1 MPRSLLI
8 AVRFHEGRYH
18 GTEDGFDGAKGWP
31 PSPARLF
38 QALVASAARGTAV
51 GADDQDALRWLE
63 RQQPPRVSA
72 PAVHRGQAVKLFVP
86 NNDLDSVGGD
96 PTSVSKIRVGKNW
109 RPCFFDANEPVLYVW
124 DFESGEAT
132 AKRVCAIAERL
143 CQLGRGIDMAWAHGQ
158 VLDQEQAQA
167 ALESHS
173 GALRIPGGARRVPTP
188 HRGTLDSLIERHAR
202 NRTRLRTESS
212 GRNQVQLFS
221 QPPPPSFARIGYDA
235 PIRRLHFELRSPR
248 GGFAAMPLNLALPL
262 VTGLRNTAAKR
273 LMDAIPD
280 GSNVIEKIIAGRNAG
295 SADLARRI
303 RILPVPSVGTEHTD
317 PSIRRVLVEV
327 PTDCPLRLDDLKW
340 AFSGVD
346 IPGLQEG
353 VLISMEECRMAD
365 RFRRSAL
372 AFETMTPAALSGAQ
386 RRRIGETGQKSAQE
400 RQQEERLAVG
410 AVFHALRHVGIA
422 NGPSDVHVRRE
433 PLQKRGAHAESFAQG
448 SRFSKHALWHVAL
461 RFRSPV
467 PGPLVIGD
475 GRFCG
480 LGLMLPSKPSDNLLT
495 FDLGC
500 RIAPR
505 DWPNLVR
512 ALRRA
517 LMSLAADD
525 RGQTGRLFSGHEPDG
540 QPARSGGHAHIFFA
554 ADTIGA
560 DPDSNTRL
568 IVAAPW
574 AVDRTT
580 KPRQGER
587 TAFSYVTRKLRELW
601 AGPSGRFAGLVAYPV
616 EDEDPLLGPA
626 QVWVG
631 QTPYVA
637 TRNMKR
643 AGDPGEHIKSDIAN
657 ECRRRGLPKP
667 LGVELHHVDVGPRG
681 GRPTAMVGLRFA
693 VTQRGP
699 IWLGR
704 TSHMGG
710 GLFHAKS
717 STSAKMGD

>member
-86 NNDLDSVGGD
+86 NNDLDSVGGH

-173 GALRIPGGARRVPTP
+173 GAPRIPGGVGQVPTP
-188 HRGTLDSLIERHAR
+188 YRGTLDSLIERHAR
-202 NRTRLRTESS
+202 NRTRLRTENS

-221 QPPPPSFARIGYDA
+221 QPPPASFARIGYDA

-280 GSNVIEKIIAGRNAG
+280 DSNVIEKIIAGRNAG

-386 RRRIGETGQKSAQE
+386 RRRIGEAGQKSAQE

-480 LGLMLPSKPSDNLLT
+480 LGLMLPSQVHDRLHA
-495 FDLGC
+495 FDLGH
-500 RIAPR
+500 RVAQR
-505 DWPNLVR
+505 DWPRLVYG
-512 ALRRA
+512 LRRA
-517 LMSLAADD
+517 LMSIAADD
-525 RGQTGRLFSGHEPDG
+525 RGRIARLFSGHESDG
-540 QPARSGGHAHIFFA
+540 RADSAGHHAHIFLA
-554 ADTIGA
+554 ADKG
-560 DPDSNTRL
+560 PDANTRL
-568 IVAAPW
+568 VIAAPW
-574 AVDRTT
+574 MVDRTT
-580 KPRQGER
+580 KPQWGER
-587 TAFSYVTRKLRELW
+587 RMFDNVVRKLRDLR
-601 AGPSGRFAGLVAYPV
+601 AGSLGRFTGLIAYPV
-616 EDEDPLLGPA
+616 EDGDPLIGPTRI
-626 QVWVG
+626 WIG

-637 TRNMKR
+637 SRNMKR
-643 AGDPGEHIKSDIAN
+643 AGNPEELIKSDIAS
-657 ECRRRGLPKP
+657 ECQRRGLPKP
-667 LGVELHHVDVGPRG
+667 LEIQLHHISVGPRG
-681 GRPTAMVGLRFA
+681 GQPTAMVKLRFA
-693 VTQRGP
+693 VALQGP
-699 IWLGR
+699 ILLGR
-704 TSHMGG
+704 TSHKGG
-710 GLFHAKS
+710 GLFHATP
-717 STSAKMGD
+717 STPVQNPG